1 MIASIVGANVATR
14 GTHLRLTR
22 LAACAC
28 FAVMGLVG
36 CTGST
41 SSGRAEPGAV
51 IRPGSGANLLQQ
63 VRTAGQMGDEL
74 DVQPLRD
81 PRVEDIRTSA
91 TQAEAR
97 GDFASAGRLL
107 DQAAV
112 LTPDDPDLLQWQA
125 ELALVARDWTQAEQL
140 ATRSFDKGPK
150 LGGLCRR
157 NWTTLQLAAEARGNA
172 AVATQAQQ
180 RVAGCT
186 VAPPIR
192 M

>member
-1 MIASIVGANVATR
+1 MNPFPR
-14 GTHLRLTR
+14 LRETC
-22 LAACAC
+22 LA
-28 FAVMGLVG
+28 VVLGGLVA

-41 SSGRAEPGAV
+41 SSGLTEAEPGT
-51 IRPGSGANLLQQ
+51 RPSGANLLQQ
-63 VRTAGQMGDEL
+63 VRAAGQVGDEL

-81 PRVEDIRTSA
+81 PRVEDLRTEA
-91 TQAEAR
+91 GKAEAR
-97 GDFASAGRLL
+97 GDYAGAGRLL
-107 DQAAV
+107 GQAAL

-125 ELALVARDWTQAEQL
+125 ELALVARDWSQAEQL

-157 NWTTLQLAAEARGNA
+157 NWTTLRLAAEARGDAGQA
-172 AVATQAQQ
+172 ALAQQ
-180 RVAGCT
+180 RVATCT

>member
-1 MIASIVGANVATR
+1 MMNSKFRSTVAAR
-14 GTHLRLTR
+14 GLKRDVAR
-22 LAACAC
+22 AVAGAC
-28 FAVMGLVG
+28 FLMLGLVG

-41 SSGRAEPGAV
+41 SSGRSEPGAV
-51 IRPGSGANLLQQ
+51 IRPGSAPTLLQQ
-63 VRTAGQMGDEL
+63 VRAAGQMGDEL

-81 PRVEDIRTSA
+81 PRVEDLRASA
-91 TQAEAR
+91 IQAEAR
-97 GDFASAGRLL
+97 GDFAGAGKLL
-107 DQAAV
+107 AQAAV
-112 LTPDDPDLLQWQA
+112 LTPEDPDLLQWQA
-125 ELALVARDWTQAEQL
+125 ELALVARDWSQAEQL
-140 ATRSFDKGPK
+140 ATRSFNKGPK

-172 AVATQAQQ
+172 AQATQAQQ

>member
-1 MIASIVGANVATR
+1 MILSIFKPVIATR
-14 GTHLRLTR
+14 RWERAIALA
-22 LAACAC
+22 AACAC
-28 FAVMGLVG
+28 LTLLGLVG

-41 SSGRAEPGAV
+41 STGRSETGAV
-51 IRPGSGANLLQQ
+51 IRPGSPANLLQQ
-63 VRTAGQMGDEL
+63 VRAAGQIGDEL

-81 PRVEDIRTSA
+81 PRVEDLRAAA
-91 TQAEAR
+91 TAAEAS
-97 GDFASAGRLL
+97 GDYAGAGRLL
-107 DQAAV
+107 AQAAV
-112 LTPDDPDLLQWQA
+112 LTPEDPDLLQWQA
-125 ELALVARDWTQAEQL
+125 ELALVARNWNQAEQL

-157 NWTTLQLAAEARGNA
+157 NWTTRKLAAEARGNA
-172 AVATQAQQ
+172 AQAMQAQQ